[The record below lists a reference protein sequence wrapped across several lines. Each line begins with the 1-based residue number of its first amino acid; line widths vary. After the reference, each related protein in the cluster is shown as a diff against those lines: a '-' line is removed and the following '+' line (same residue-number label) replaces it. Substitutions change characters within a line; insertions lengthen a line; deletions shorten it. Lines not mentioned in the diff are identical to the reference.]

1 MSITLSKAKEDA
13 EQLERKKQE
22 EKTFEMAEKFANK
35 VS

>member
-1 MSITLSKAKEDA
+1 MSITLSRAREDA
-13 EQLERKKQE
+13 EILEKKKQE